1 MMAREAKSVEVP
13 FPLKEKE
20 HSFWKQFQI
29 MLAITGLKIKL
40 WEDTTFVLM
49 DVPLHPDETKK
60 ILPLLMY
67 LDKPYRATLFIA
79 RYARTAFT
87 GAYNEA
93 ALLVYV
99 RTPLGKGVY
108 CPWMIVDDDT
118 ALIYGR
124 ELLGYPKKMAEIPF
138 ADDGK
143 KISAGLTRRGV
154 ELIFVEAERLNK
166 EVNSAPVLE
175 AKTFN
180 FGGMGQAFMCN
191 PIWMFKPRERIHES
205 YSAKAVLNIK
215 YSDYDPIKDLIADY
229 KNPLD
234 ARIAKTDIF
243 GAWMMLPVG
252 FTGLRVFG
260 NTFNLR
266 FR

>member
-1 MMAREAKSVEVP
+1 MAKEEKSVEVP

-20 HSFWKQFQI
+20 HSAWKQFKV
-29 MLAITGLKIKL
+29 MLAIAGLKIKL

-60 ILPLLMY
+60 ILPLLMC
-67 LDKPYRATLFIA
+67 LDKPYRATLFIV
-79 RYARTAFT
+79 RYAHTAFT

-93 ALLVYV
+93 ALLVHV

-108 CPWMIVDDDT
+108 CPWMIVNDDT

-143 KISAGLTRRGV
+143 KIKTGLTRRGIEV
-154 ELIFVEAERLNK
+154 ISIEAERLQK
-166 EVNSAPVLE
+166 ELNPEPVLE
-175 AKTFN
+175 KKTFN
-180 FGGMGQAFMCN
+180 FGGMGQAFMCH

-205 YSAKAVLNIK
+205 YSAKAVMNINH
-215 YSDYDPIKDLIADY
+215 SDYDPIKDLIAEY

-234 ARIAKTDIF
+234 ARIVKTDIF
-243 GAWMMLPVG
+243 GAKMMLPVG
-252 FTGLRVFG
+252 ITGLRVFAD
-260 NTFNLR
+260 TFNLR

>member
-1 MMAREAKSVEVP
+1 MARDAKSVEVP

-20 HSFWKQFQI
+20 HSFWKQFKV
-29 MLAITGLKIKL
+29 MLAIAGLKIKL
-40 WEDTTFVLM
+40 WEDTTFVLI
-49 DVPLHPDETKK
+49 DVPLNPDEAKK
-60 ILPLLMY
+60 ILPLLMS

-87 GAYNEA
+87 GTYNEA
-93 ALLVYV
+93 ALLVHV

-124 ELLGYPKKMAEIPF
+124 ELLGYPKKMADIPF

-143 KISAGLTRRGV
+143 KINASLTRRGIEV
-154 ELIFVEAERLNK
+154 ISIEAERLK
-166 EVNSAPVLE
+166 KDVNPAPVLE

-180 FGGMGQAFMCN
+180 FGGMGQAFTFN
-191 PIWMFKPRERIHES
+191 PVWMFKPRERIHES

-215 YSDYDPIKDLIADY
+215 HSDYDPIKDLIADY
-229 KNPLD
+229 RNPLD
-234 ARIAKTDIF
+234 ARVAKTDIF
-243 GAWMMLPVG
+243 GARMMWPVG
-252 FTGLRVFG
+252 FTGMRVFG